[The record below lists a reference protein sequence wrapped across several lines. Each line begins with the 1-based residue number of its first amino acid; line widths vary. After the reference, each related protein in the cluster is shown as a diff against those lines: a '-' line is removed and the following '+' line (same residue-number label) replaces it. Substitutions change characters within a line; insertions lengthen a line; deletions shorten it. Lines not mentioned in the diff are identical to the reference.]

1 MWDIYRMQLLRLIS
15 EAGKK
20 FEIPTTWENAHKSQR
35 NGLFSESEYSNHS
48 WFFIKDGKEAWY
60 LEYNSSDGGC
70 CNSKGPLVSGYK
82 ARYTTEIGK
91 HIALMCDFK
100 NQENSANSNYRRLK
114 YKDK

>member
-70 CNSKGPLVSGYK
+70 WNSKGPLVSELLSNLVY
-82 ARYTTEIGK
+82 ELI
-91 HIALMCDFK
+91 LMLCLILSYSFAVFK
-100 NQENSANSNYRRLK
+100 FYPCNYFSQ
-114 YKDK
+114 